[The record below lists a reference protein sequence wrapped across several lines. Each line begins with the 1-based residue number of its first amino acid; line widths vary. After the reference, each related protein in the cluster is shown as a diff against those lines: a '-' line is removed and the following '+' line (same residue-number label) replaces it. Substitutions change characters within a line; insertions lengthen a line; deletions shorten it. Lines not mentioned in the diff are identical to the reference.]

1 MSYNIQ
7 KGKSGEQL
15 VANYLVKQ
23 GYRIISQNYRRP
35 YGEVDIIAKK
45 DDVVAFVEVKWRK
58 NPLIDPAEIINISKQ
73 KKIVSIA
80 KLFLT
85 QHTNED
91 IVCRFDVALIEEHN
105 NNLSLRYII
114 NAFSA
119 FD

>member
-1 MSYNIQ
+1 MSYRIQ
-7 KGKSGEQL
+7 KGKDGEQF
-15 VANYLVKQ
+15 VVNYLIKN
-23 GYRIISQNYRRP
+23 GYKILHQNYRRT
-35 YGEVDIIAKK
+35 YGEVDIIAKNNST
-45 DDVVAFVEVKWRK
+45 VVFVEVKWRK
-58 NPLIDPAEIINISKQ
+58 NPLIDPAEIITFSKQ

-80 KLFLT
+80 KLFLS